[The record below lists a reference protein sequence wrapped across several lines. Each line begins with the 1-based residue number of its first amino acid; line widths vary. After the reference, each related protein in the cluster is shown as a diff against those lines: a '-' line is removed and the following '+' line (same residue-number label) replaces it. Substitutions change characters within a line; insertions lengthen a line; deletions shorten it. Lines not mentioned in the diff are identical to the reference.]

1 MAIIEELEKALD
13 DIEEHGGTAEYVMKL
28 ASIAYE
34 MGKSEQWLQLFR
46 NCKMKFLYRILLLPP
61 GQHLNFNR
69 VTEKNSK

>member
-34 MGKSEQWLQLFR
+34 MGKSERWLQLFQYL
-46 NCKMKFLYRILLLPP
+46 K
-61 GQHLNFNR
+61 
-69 VTEKNSK
+69 KN